1 MKELIE
7 KLNALCVEET
17 SPVDEN
23 HVFTGSEE
31 LEGIA
36 ARKLINPGRGCNWD
50 NIRVLRNA
58 GFRVYAGE
66 EDSFGWLVGC
76 IQKCGDRRILVYG

>member
-1 MKELIE
+1 MDTFIAQ
-7 KLNALCVEET
+7 LNAIYAEGT

-36 ARKLINPGRGCNWD
+36 AQKLINPGRGCNWD

-66 EDSFGWLVGC
+66 KDSFGWLVGC
-76 IQKCGDRRILVYG
+76 IQKRGDNRILVYG